1 MSGKAFDHGNYHF
14 DNNVHK
20 LWTMIKIKGIVN
32 GHKTQG
38 VQFNTDSS
46 CFL

>member
-1 MSGKAFDHGNYHF
+1 MSGKTFDHGNYHF